1 MKIAIANDHAALDLK
16 LALKQHME
24 QRGHEVWDFGTD
36 TCARVE
42 YPAYAEKL
50 ARAVA
55 DGEAD
60 CGVLLCGTGI
70 GMSIAANK
78 VRGIRAAAC
87 SEPYSAMLSK
97 QHNNSNIL
105 TMGARVVGEDLAK
118 MILDSWLTAEFMG
131 GRHAERV
138 AMIAK
143 IEEAGCGCG

>member
-1 MKIAIANDHAALDLK
+1 MKIAIANDHASLELK

-36 TCARVE
+36 TSARVE

-55 DGEAD
+55 NGEAD
-60 CGVLLCGTGI
+60 GGVLLCGTGI

-78 VRGIRAAAC
+78 VRGVRAAAC

-118 MILDSWLTAEFMG
+118 MILDAWLTAEFMG

-143 IEEAGCGCG
+143 IEEDECGCN